1 MRIVCRQHE
10 PGITRFHHQRVF
22 AVMQQPQVVVSQ
34 CGNGNQIH
42 AVVSMKSE
50 IIGFSD
56 WLKTPPGAYLL
67 NWERTQFD
75 QTVSDIFGY
84 HALQLGLPELDALMV
99 NRMPHKWL
107 ALETLPPQP
116 PDLASNAAGAKQT
129 EHTSAETARATP
141 SSRKVA
147 FLTDSGALPFPESSL
162 DLVVLPHTLE
172 LGSDPHATLR
182 EVERV
187 LVPEGRVVISGFN
200 PVSLWGLGRR
210 HFRSPD
216 VTTVQPPYLPGT
228 SEFIGYW
235 RLRDW
240 LRLLNF
246 EVESARFGCYR
257 PAFGNQKWLDRFHWM
272 DTAGERWWPIFG
284 AVYFLAAVKR
294 VHGVR
299 LLEPGWK
306 TRKVPAAAP
315 AAVVNKNQIHER
327 GPKA

>member
-1 MRIVCRQHE
+1 
-10 PGITRFHHQRVF
+10 
-22 AVMQQPQVVVSQ
+22 
-34 CGNGNQIH
+34 
-42 AVVSMKSE
+42 MKSE
-50 IIGFSD
+50 IISFSD
-56 WLKTPPGAYLL
+56 WLRTPPGAYLL
-67 NWERTQFD
+67 NWEQAQFD

-84 HALQLGLPELDALMV
+84 HALQLGLPELDALLV
-99 NRMPHKWL
+99 NRMPHRWL
-107 ALETLPPQP
+107 ATDTFLPAVPEYSQ
-116 PDLASNAAGAKQT
+116 DLTDADAAGDV
-129 EHTSAETARATP
+129 TAGVAAIF
-141 SSRKVA
+141 RKVA
-147 FLTDSGALPFPESSL
+147 FLTDAGALPFPESSL

-172 LGSDPHATLR
+172 LSADPHATLR

-210 HFRSPD
+210 HYRSPD
-216 VTTVQPPYLPGT
+216 MATVQPPYLPGT
-228 SEFIGYW
+228 SDFIGYW

-257 PAFGNQKWLDRFHWM
+257 PAFASQKWLDRFHWM

-284 AVYFLAAVKR
+284 AVYFLGAVKR

-299 LLEPGWK
+299 LLEASWK

-315 AAVVNKNQIHER
+315 AAVANKNQVDGR
-327 GPKA
+327 RPKA